1 MADKIM
7 CIASAPSAVPGFW
20 NKPQFSNP
28 KLVTGFIVTMG
39 EPPKDFVDPC
49 KPAPPAAKDDKPA
62 ADAPA
67 KMMIILLL

>member
-49 KPAPPAAKDDKPA
+49 KPAPAKDDKPA